1 MRMGITFRK
10 WWALLAFIL
19 LPLLGLAACAS
30 EDTLP
35 GAALTP
41 LTAPP
46 PATRDDPAGPSATAT
61 PAEPEQPTYT
71 PTPPP
76 TTESRPAAPNATATP
91 ARPVPPT
98 YTPRPPPTARPRPA
112 EPTPT
117 ASPAG
122 SEQPAAAPAPQ
133 PVLPRPE
140 YNVSI
145 EFSELIKP
153 YFFAQ
158 DASGDLVPAGG
169 KPELILD
176 YQGSIKIKLD
186 DDGQARYLDLLAL
199 ESEQIGEHPAHKIF
213 RLAAMGVAVAPDV
226 DQKIQ
231 PDSFDPSLFHSIDFE
246 YQRGREASGIIAE
259 LFHDGTFLVI
269 IHGTP
274 PEWESSRPGEIA
286 EPTHFH
292 VNPRALSVPTSQLA
306 QEYESE
312 ILTLSFD
319 DQRYPPPHLARKQ
332 CDLYQESLEYGPYRE
347 LLNSLGFRFA
357 ISYEPGEL
365 SGETPHFGQRYADLI
380 RRGAG
385 DDTRYFGMD
394 SQWLGELLRELD
406 APWIGECDI
415 AGGARSY
422 QSPDDSE
429 DRYYLILRRS
439 LEPDKKQRY
448 KIISLS
454 EDGAGE
460 EVYTAPGIMLM
471 ALPVPW
477 DDRRWII
484 SAEGW
489 PAAEG
494 DQPADPRWQSVYIVN
509 TENPEEYE
517 LVEYPISQFP
527 NAPEAGLYGA
537 SAAVSDDGRYLNN
550 TLYGFKDEG
559 GGLWVAALEAEFHSN
574 PDSFVRI
581 VEWDHMLS
589 WISLAG
595 GNDAPEP
602 AESRAIFVTGKE
614 VADDFAMTANV
625 IRLNGAGLETGI
637 ESKERLLQ
645 MVGWNPVPFAMQTL
659 SDGRIRVAVE
669 THLNYESSL
678 LPRAKGVYL
687 LNVDAGNRD

>member
-1 MRMGITFRK
+1 MTT
-10 WWALLAFIL
+10 WWALLAAAIL
-19 LPLLGLAACAS
+19 LPLVGLTACATQ
-30 EDTLP
+30 DTP
-35 GAALTP
+35 SRDAP
-41 LTAPP
+41 LL
-46 PATRDDPAGPSATAT
+46 TAT
-61 PAEPEQPTYT
+61 PAAARAEP
-71 PTPPP
+71 
-76 TTESRPAAPNATATP
+76 ADLNATATP
-91 ARPVPPT
+91 ALPEPPAAPPASAPPTAEAEPDSLNAATTSAAPEQPT
-98 YTPRPPPTARPRPA
+98 YTPRPPPTARADPA
-112 EPTPT
+112 DFSATATP
-117 ASPAG
+117 AKSG
-122 SEQPAAAPAPQ
+122 QPAATPAAE

-140 YNVSI
+140 YDVSA

-153 YFFAQ
+153 HFFAQ
-158 DASGDLVPAGG
+158 DASGELVSAEGE
-169 KPELILD
+169 PELILE
-176 YQGSIKIKLD
+176 YQGSVKVKLN
-186 DDGQARYLDLLAL
+186 DDGAPKYLDLLAL

-213 RLAAMGVAVAPDV
+213 RLEAMGVAVSPDV
-226 DQKIQ
+226 YRKIQ
-231 PDSFDPSLFHSIDFE
+231 PDNFDPSLFHGIDFE

-259 LFHDGTFLVI
+259 LFHDGSFLVI
-269 IHGTP
+269 TQGTP
-274 PEWESSRPGEIA
+274 PEWESSREGIA

-312 ILTLSFD
+312 IMELPFN
-319 DQRYPPPHLARKQ
+319 DQRYPPVHLARKQ
-332 CDLYQESLEYGPYRE
+332 CDLYQESLDYGPYRE
-347 LLNSLGFRFA
+347 LLNSLGFRFT
-357 ISYEPGEL
+357 ISDEPVRDE
-365 SGETPHFGQRYADLI
+365 SGESSGGMPHFAQRYSDLM

-394 SQWLGELLRELD
+394 RRWLGELLRELD

-415 AGGARSY
+415 AGGARNY
-422 QSPDDSE
+422 QLPDDSE
-429 DRYYLILRRS
+429 DGYYLILRRS

-448 KIISLS
+448 KIITLS
-454 EDGAGE
+454 EDGAGN

-489 PAAEG
+489 PAAQE

-509 TENPEEYE
+509 TENPDEYD

-527 NAPEAGLYGA
+527 NAPEAGLYGT
-537 SAAVSDDGRYLNN
+537 SAAVSADGRYLNN

-559 GGLWVAALEAEFHSN
+559 GGLWVAALEEGFQAK
-574 PDSFVRI
+574 PDRFVRI

-595 GNDAPEP
+595 SSDSPDP
-602 AESRAIFVTGKE
+602 AEPRAIFVTGKE

-625 IRLNGAGLETGI
+625 ILLKGQGLETTI
-637 ESKERLLQ
+637 ESKDRLLQ

-659 SDGRIRVAVE
+659 SQGGVRVAVE

-687 LNVDAGNRD
+687 LNVNTRNPG